1 MTKETCIKCGYIG
14 DTNKK
19 FGLVFCNV
27 CYKFCPNT
35 PEEVDKYIEEKIDGT
50 HLSSFRKYSKTRGQ
64 EQKKGMISKAS
75 KGKIMSR
82 APFGYEIKSKKLVP
96 AQNSDEVQ
104 EIFEEFLQK
113 GMTLNKLAKKHK
125 LSVNGL
131 KKILS
136 NFAYIGKIK
145 FNNQIYSGT
154 HSSLISPILF
164 NKVQDKLDKIK
175 KKKR

>member
-1 MTKETCIKCGYIG
+1 MGEVCVKCGYIG
-14 DTNKK
+14 DSNKK

-27 CYKFCPNT
+27 CYKFCPNN
-35 PEEVDKYIEEKIDGT
+35 PEEVDNYIGEKVDGNY
-50 HLSSFRKYSKTRGQ
+50 LKPFRKYSKTRGQ

-75 KGKIMSR
+75 KGKVMSR
-82 APFGYEIKSKKLVP
+82 APFGYEIKNKNLVP
-96 AQNSDEVQ
+96 AQNFKEIE

-113 GMTLNKLAKKHK
+113 AMTLNKLAKKHN

-145 FNNQIYSGT
+145 FNNQIYPGA
-154 HSSLISPILF
+154 HEPIISSILF
-164 NKVQDKLDKIK
+164 NKVQYKLEKIK
-175 KKKR
+175 KKKK

>member
-1 MTKETCIKCGYIG
+1 MEGACVKCGYIG
-14 DTNKK
+14 DNTKK
-19 FGLVFCNV
+19 FGLVFCSV
-27 CYKFCPNT
+27 CYKFCPNN
-35 PEEVDKYIEEKIDGT
+35 PEEVDKYIEEKIDGN
-50 HLSSFRKYSKTRGQ
+50 HLKSFRRYSKTRGQ

-75 KGKIMSR
+75 KGKVMSR
-82 APFGYEIKSKKLVP
+82 APFGYEIKNKQLIP

-113 GMTLNKLAKKHK
+113 GMTLNKLVKKHK

-145 FNNQIYSGT
+145 FNNEIYSGN
-154 HSSLISPILF
+154 HQPIIDAILF
-164 NKVQDKLDKIK
+164 NKVQDKLDKIRK
-175 KKKR
+175 KKLF

>member
-1 MTKETCIKCGYIG
+1 MKEACVKCGYIG
-14 DTNKK
+14 DINKK
-19 FGLVFCNV
+19 FGLLFCNV
-27 CYKFCPNT
+27 CYKFCPND
-35 PEEVDKYIEEKIDGT
+35 PEEVDKYIEEKINGD
-50 HLSSFRKYSKTRGQ
+50 HLNSFRKYSKTRGQ

-75 KGKIMSR
+75 KGKVMSR
-82 APFGYEIKSKKLVP
+82 APFGYTVKNKNLIP

-104 EIFEEFLQK
+104 EIFEGFLQK

-145 FNNQIYSGT
+145 FNNQIYAGT
-154 HSSLISPILF
+154 HKPIIDAILF
-164 NKVQDKLDKIK
+164 NKVQDKLEKIRK
-175 KKKR
+175 K